1 MTLTFYYAKNSAAYA
16 PHILLEDVGAVYEAI
31 KIDFAG
37 GEQRSAPYLQI
48 NPKGRVPSL
57 ITDQGIL
64 TETPAILAYIAQT
77 HPEQG
82 MAPETAFEFAVAQAF
97 NCYIASTVHVAH
109 AHKHRGARWADHAS
123 AHAHMRAKV
132 HQNMTDCAAVIETHY
147 LQGPWVLG
155 NRYSMCDPYL
165 ALVTRWLGDDGVD
178 VGQFPKIAA
187 HNQAMRERPSM
198 QTILRLHA

>member
-1 MTLTFYYAKNSAAYA
+1 MRCRIICLARVAMFMRMSDRHGRGNVTVKGLCDGKFKCRFRCHAMFWMGLRNIGKNGWRFGQNTLIGN
-16 PHILLEDVGAVYEAI
+16 
-31 KIDFAG
+31 
-37 GEQRSAPYLQI
+37 QRWHA
-48 NPKGRVPSL
+48 
-57 ITDQGIL
+57 
-64 TETPAILAYIAQT
+64 
-77 HPEQG
+77 
-82 MAPETAFEFAVAQAF
+82 AF

-109 AHKHRGARWADHAS
+109 AHKHRGARWADDAS

>member
-77 HPEQG
+77 HPEHG

-109 AHKHRGARWADHAS
+109 AHKHRGARWADDAS
-123 AHAHMRAKV
+123 AHEHMRAKV

-147 LQGPWVLG
+147 LQGSWVLG

>member
-1 MTLTFYYAKNSAAYA
+1 MLTFYYAKNSAAYA
-16 PHILLEDVGAVYEAI
+16 PHILLEDVGADYQAI

-37 GEQRSAPYLQI
+37 GEQRSEAYLKI
-48 NPKGRVPSL
+48 NPKGRVPAL
-57 ITDQGIL
+57 ITEQGVL

-77 HPEQG
+77 HADHK
-82 MAPETAFEFAVAQAF
+82 MAPTNAFEFAMAQAF

-109 AHKHRGARWADHAS
+109 AHKHRGARWADDAS
-123 AHAHMRAKV
+123 AHDHMRAKV
-132 HQNMTDCAAVIETHY
+132 PQNMAECAAVIETHY

-155 NRYSMCDPYL
+155 ARYSMCDPYL

-178 VGQFPKIAA
+178 LGPFPKIAA
-187 HNQAMRERPSM
+187 HNKAMRERPSM